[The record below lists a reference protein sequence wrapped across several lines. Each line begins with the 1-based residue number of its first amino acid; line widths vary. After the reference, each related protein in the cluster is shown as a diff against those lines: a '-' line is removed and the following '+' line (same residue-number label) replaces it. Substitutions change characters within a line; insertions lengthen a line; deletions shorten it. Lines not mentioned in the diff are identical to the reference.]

1 MCLKCTSSVFHSAL
15 FPLGISKWLKLDI
28 KPNSPVLQ
36 GESTGAS
43 IIEPCR
49 AGSQGTSVL
58 SYIIRRLQG
67 GPGSTPLSP
76 AWMKNILLLNPRGS
90 QLVLVVKKPS
100 ANVGDIRD
108 AGSLPGSGR
117 FPGGGHI
124 NPLQYSCLENPMDR
138 RACWVMVQ
146 QGYKGSD
153 TTEVTQHSTA
163 QHNTY
168 ICGIWK
174 NATDELIHK
183 A

>member
-67 GPGSTPLSP
+67 GPGSTPQSP
-76 AWMKNILLLNPRGS
+76 AWMKNILLLNPQGS

-117 FPGGGHI
+117 SPGGGHG
-124 NPLQYSCLENPMDR
+124 NPLQYSCLQNPMDR
-138 RACWVMVQ
+138 GVWWAAVRRVHRV
-146 QGYKGSD
+146 GD
-153 TTEVTQHSTA
+153 
-163 QHNTY
+163 
-168 ICGIWK
+168 
-174 NATDELIHK
+174 D
-183 A
+183 

>member
-100 ANVGDIRD
+100 ANVGDIR
-108 AGSLPGSGR
+108 SLGWEDPLKEGTTTHSSILAWRIPRTEEPGR
-117 FPGGGHI
+117 
-124 NPLQYSCLENPMDR
+124 L
-138 RACWVMVQ
+138 
-146 QGYKGSD
+146 
-153 TTEVTQHSTA
+153 
-163 QHNTY
+163 
-168 ICGIWK
+168 
-174 NATDELIHK
+174 
-183 A
+183 